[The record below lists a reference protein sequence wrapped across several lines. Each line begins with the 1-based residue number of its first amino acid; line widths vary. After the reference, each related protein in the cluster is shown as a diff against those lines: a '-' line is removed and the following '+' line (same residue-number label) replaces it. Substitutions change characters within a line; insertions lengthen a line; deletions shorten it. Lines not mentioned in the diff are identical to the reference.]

1 MNLDPARLKDALQ
14 LLQDTDL
21 LALLAWA
28 GNRPKTSAP
37 LSITTDAT
45 TSSSSL
51 RTLHRPI
58 SPPTVKTDTPLTI
71 SLVGL
76 SAFPDT
82 RKATVLHAKPHDPSD
97 RLYYFCL
104 ALRQNFIDA
113 GFMALEER
121 PMVLHATLVNTVYSK
136 NPRERGGETGRGLGR
151 ITMDARELVRRL
163 NGRVASEDKKVVK
176 SEVEPFVWAENME
189 ISAVRIC
196 KMGAKTVE
204 DEELGME
211 YEVVGEKM
219 LFPI

>member
-1 MNLDPARLKDALQ
+1 M
-14 LLQDTDL
+14 DL

-37 LSITTDAT
+37 LSLTTDTT
-45 TSSSSL
+45 TSPSPL
-51 RTLHRPI
+51 QTLHRPI
-58 SPPTVKTDTPLTI
+58 SPPTIKSDTPLAI

-113 GFMALEER
+113 GFMAPEER

-136 NPRERGGETGRGLGR
+136 NPRERRGETGRGIGR
-151 ITMDARELVRRL
+151 ITMDARELARML
-163 NGRVASEDKKVVK
+163 NGRVASEDKRVK
-176 SEVEPFVWAENME
+176 RDEVQPFVWAENVD
-189 ISAVRIC
+189 IRCVRIC
-196 KMGAKTVE
+196 KMGAKKVE

-211 YEVVGEKM
+211 YEVVAEKTI
-219 LFPI
+219 FPI